1 MKIVLFT
8 EMVKMSA
15 IPWTRG
21 LANCYFIYLF
31 IDASNTY
38 IPLQSCGVILSA
50 ISRLTSENLN
60 VVSINVPIIVSTRL
74 YYEN

>member
-1 MKIVLFT
+1 
-8 EMVKMSA
+8 MSA

-38 IPLQSCGVILSA
+38 IPLQSCGVIVYQQFQGLQVK
-50 ISRLTSENLN
+50 I
-60 VVSINVPIIVSTRL
+60 
-74 YYEN
+74 